1 MKYWQLISVLLILFA
16 GTPAIDAMQPQARSS
31 NGNVVDTAF
40 PQPFSIDELREKSPF
55 DPAVQQ
61 RMFYIVARIM
71 FIKKIDPEIPMPEV
85 MMNKDVP
92 VRDMPAYL
100 GFALQT
106 NNINFFSHLKN
117 TILLSEDAA
126 IHVLAH
132 EMAHYFQFHYHLRGD
147 IKNMHRDPEPEA
159 VRIQRRFEPPLEP
172 PLHAEDATASELVAG
187 P

>member
-1 MKYWQLISVLLILFA
+1 MKTWKLISVLLILLA
-16 GTPAIDAMQPQARSS
+16 GTPAIDAMQPQAPSS
-31 NGNVVDTAF
+31 NANVVDAAF

-71 FIKKIDPEIPMPEV
+71 FIKEIDPEIPMPGV

-126 IHVLAH
+126 IHILAH
-132 EMAHYFQFHYHLRGD
+132 EMAHYFQFHYHLKGD
-147 IKNMHRDPEPEA
+147 ITNMHHDPEPEA
-159 VRIQRRFEPPLEP
+159 VRIQRRFQPPLAP
-172 PLHAEDATASELVAG
+172 TPDADDSTALELVAG